1 MAYNPNTNAQQ
12 RVENFH
18 YGPQDTRMLEELRK
32 IRKELHRIRKL
43 REECYD
49 DPFAALA
56 LARRTRKKG
65 VW

>member
-1 MAYNPNTNAQQ
+1 MSAYTPIGNSQQ
-12 RVENFH
+12 ANSP
-18 YGPQDTRMLEELRK
+18 YDPQFSQTLEELRK

-56 LARRTRKKG
+56 PARRTRKKG